1 MTTESSLLGP
11 AVPGMPDADLTPP
24 QIARVGDSFAS
35 LRLVAFMA
43 RLRRNE
49 TLQLRDVV
57 ASLNA
62 AYLDW
67 FFPEKVVLAGIV
79 QLQANWSIS
88 YHGDDRIV
96 LDRNERGHTLL
107 IVDSTKMTP
116 FLVAQ
121 ANRLHDECEEE
132 LRRFALG
139 DGVTTDN

>member
-1 MTTESSLLGP
+1 MTSESTLLGP
-11 AVPGMPDADLTPP
+11 ALPGMPDADLSPP
-24 QIARVGDSFAS
+24 QIARVGDPFAK
-35 LRLVAFMA
+35 LRLVTFVA
-43 RLRRNE
+43 RLRRND

-62 AYLDW
+62 TYLDW
-67 FFPEKVVLAGIV
+67 FFPEKVVLAELV

-88 YHGDDRIV
+88 YHGEDRIV

-121 ANRLHDECEEE
+121 ANRIRDECDEE

>member
-1 MTTESSLLGP
+1 MTGKLPVLDP
-11 AVPGMPDADLTPP
+11 ALAGMPDPEPSPP
-24 QIARVGDSFAS
+24 QIARVGDPFAG
-35 LRLVAFMA
+35 LRLVHFIA
-43 RLRRNE
+43 RLRRNA
-49 TLQLRDVV
+49 THQLRDVV
-57 ASLNA
+57 TALNA

-67 FFPEKVVLAGIV
+67 YFSEKVVLAGLV

-107 IVDSTKMTP
+107 IVDSTKMSP
-116 FLVAQ
+116 FLAAQ
-121 ANRLHDECEEE
+121 ADRLRDACDEE

>member
-1 MTTESSLLGP
+1 MTTDQPILDPELPGP
-11 AVPGMPDADLTPP
+11 AEPEPSPP
-24 QIARVGDSFAS
+24 QLARTGDPFAS
-35 LRLVAFMA
+35 LRLVGFVA
-43 RLRRNE
+43 RLRRNQ
-49 TLQLRDVV
+49 THQLRDVV
-57 ASLNA
+57 AALNA

-67 FFPEKVVLAGIV
+67 YFSEKVVLAGLV

-88 YHGDDRIV
+88 YHGEDRIV

-116 FLVAQ
+116 FLAAQ
-121 ANRLHDECEEE
+121 ADRLRGECDDE

>member
-1 MTTESSLLGP
+1 
-11 AVPGMPDADLTPP
+11 MPKTDLNPP
-24 QIARVGDSFAS
+24 QIARTGDPFAT
-35 LRLVAFMA
+35 LRLVAFIA

-67 FFPEKVVLAGIV
+67 SFSEKVVLAGLV

-88 YHGDDRIV
+88 YHGEDRIV

-121 ANRLHDECEEE
+121 ANRLHDECDEE
-132 LRRFALG
+132 LRRFSLG
-139 DGVTTDN
+139 DGVTTDY